1 MVNRIDQS
9 KRIHYHETKY
19 INQQNHNQVIIH
31 QQTVNMKTTGKYE
44 HLRKAAAE
52 ARQRTLKVDKV
63 DDHGLASVRQVK
75 VISTGEEAGQ
85 KINNAKHMAII
96 KWVTEVNEARQ
107 TRNHDWN
114 TPVDWRMVTEKTV
127 HKYVPFEQNGMQL
140 SEAVKYV
147 TECLAKHER
156 PKNGRVIIGEDT
168 PLWYLSRNKL
178 RRALYRASIN
188 RARGLT
194 N

>member
-1 MVNRIDQS
+1 
-9 KRIHYHETKY
+9 
-19 INQQNHNQVIIH
+19 
-31 QQTVNMKTTGKYE
+31 MKTTGKYE

-52 ARQRTLKVDKV
+52 ARQRTFKVDKV
-63 DDHGLASVRQVK
+63 DDYGLASVRQVK
-75 VISTGEEAGQ
+75 AVSPGEETER
-85 KINNAKHMAII
+85 KRNKEKHMDII
-96 KWVTEVNEARQ
+96 KWVIEVNEARR

-127 HKYVPFEQNGMQL
+127 HKYVPFEQKDIQL

-156 PKNGRVIIGEDT
+156 PKNSKAIIGEDT

-178 RRALYRASIN
+178 RKALYRASIN
-188 RARGLT
+188 RTRALT